1 MNNVTLQVKLKQR
14 LNKIDSQDYDNIQ
27 SWEIAEA
34 FNKAQIE
41 WVRRQLAGTNMRKE
55 GDEMSKRRIDDLEI
69 LLKRERLFG
78 VDVNYNNTFGYFES
92 SNFGVIYDPEL
103 GGDYLEFK
111 KIECGAQQCF
121 ADQPATEGT
130 PEIPGVPGVAGV
142 DPIPGVPGYTIPGPD
157 VIEIQQVTTREP
169 RLVTQCEYFTNE
181 SGGGLS
187 PYITDPVVYNAN
199 QTDPALTIPLA
210 AVPNLLIDQGFTSL
224 CGMTAQEILDAI
236 LVANPN
242 WEGGIGNIAQGSDG
256 CWYTYKT
263 CREVTVY
270 ITVTTDVEVLVP
282 GPDIIVDPIPGV
294 PGIDPIPPIP
304 AVPAVP
310 PQEAVSCYCAPGAD
324 QENFC
329 TNARQMTVYQSE
341 VANIDVILRDP
352 LKNPNWEWGETFCTF
367 QEGESNFNP
376 LTLGPGGTAGI
387 RIWRKDFFIMNPVLV
402 YYRTPRRI
410 QIAGSIDPY
419 TGQAV
424 AVDVNCE
431 FKDDIVELMIDYA
444 ASILAGDISDMN
456 QYQRGSQESEKN
468 N

>member
-1 MNNVTLQVKLKQR
+1 MNNTTLQVKVKQR

-41 WVRRQLAGTNMRKE
+41 WVRRQLAGTNMRQE

-78 VDVNYNNTFGYFES
+78 VDVNYNGTFGYFES

-111 KIECGAQQCF
+111 KIECGGQQCF
-121 ADQPATEGT
+121 SDQPATDGT
-130 PEIPGVPGVAGV
+130 PEIPGVPGVPGI
-142 DPIPGVPGYTIPGPD
+142 PGIPGVPGYTIPGD
-157 VIEIQQVTTREP
+157 DITVDREVTREVA
-169 RLVTQCEYFTNE
+169 RIVIQCEYFTR
-181 SGGGLS
+181 SSVVGGGLTA
-187 PYITDPVVYNAN
+187 YIADVVTYNAN
-199 QTDPALTIPLA
+199 QTDPDLQVPIYVDPQIGDVCGLSFQEWIDALEAAGFDASIP
-210 AVPNLLIDQGFTSL
+210 
-224 CGMTAQEILDAI
+224 
-236 LVANPN
+236 ANN
-242 WEGGIGNIAQGSDG
+242 VTQGSDG
-256 CWYTYKT
+256 CYYTFKT

-270 ITVTTDVEVLVP
+270 ETITTIEQVVVP
-282 GPDIIVDPIPGV
+282 GPDII
-294 PGIDPIPPIP
+294 IDPIP
-304 AVPAVP
+304 AVPGVDPIAP
-310 PQEAVSCYCAPGAD
+310 IPAIPGTPAQEATSCYCAPGAD

-387 RIWRKDFFIMNPVLV
+387 RIWRKDFFIMNPTLV

-410 QIAGSIDPY
+410 EIVGSVDPY
-419 TGQAV
+419 NGQAV
-424 AVDVNCE
+424 AADVNCE
-431 FKDDIVELMIDYA
+431 FKDDIVEIIIDVTS
-444 ASILAGDISDMN
+444 SILAGDISDMN
-456 QYQRGSQESEKN
+456 QQQRTSQESEKN

>member
-1 MNNVTLQVKLKQR
+1 MNNVTLQIKLKQR

-27 SWEIAEA
+27 SWEISEA

-41 WVRRQLAGTNMRKE
+41 WVRRQLAGTNMRQE

-78 VDVNYNNTFGYFES
+78 VDVNYNGTFGYFES
-92 SNFGVIYDPEL
+92 SNFGVIYDPQL

-111 KIECGAQQCF
+111 KIECGGQQCF
-121 ADQPATEGT
+121 ADQAATEGT
-130 PEIPGVPGVAGV
+130 PEIPGVPGVPGI
-142 DPIPGVPGYTIPGPD
+142 PEIPGVPGFTIPGPD

-169 RLVTQCEYFTNE
+169 RLVTQCEYFYANTALGNTPFIADVVAYNAAQTNPDLMAFQYIDPQLDDNC
-181 SGGGLS
+181 GLS
-187 PYITDPVVYNAN
+187 QAEYIA
-199 QTDPALTIPLA
+199 ALEALDM
-210 AVPNLLIDQGFTSL
+210 NLSFPS
-224 CGMTAQEILDAI
+224 
-236 LVANPN
+236 
-242 WEGGIGNIAQGSDG
+242 NIAQGSDG
-256 CWYTYKT
+256 CWYQFKT

-282 GPDIIVDPIPGV
+282 GPDIDVPPIPGV
-294 PGIDPIPPIP
+294 PGVDPIAPIP

-310 PQEAVSCYCAPGAD
+310 AQEAVSCFCAPGAD

-329 TNARQMTVYQSE
+329 THARQMTVYQSE

-367 QEGESNFNP
+367 QEGESNFDP
-376 LTLGPGGTAGI
+376 LTLGPGGHAGI

-410 QIAGSIDPY
+410 QIQGSIDPY

-424 AVDVNCE
+424 VADIECE
-431 FKDDIVELMIDYA
+431 FKDDIVEIMIDSA

-456 QYQRGSQESEKN
+456 QQQRTSQESEKN